1 MKAAIFKEYG
11 GCEKL
16 EYTDFELPKI
26 NYNEVLIEVKACA
39 LNHLDLWV
47 RQGIRGSALKLPH
60 ILGNDISG
68 IVKKVDKVTNNFKIG
83 DEVVI
88 SPGISCGNC
97 QFCLQGKDS
106 YCRSYEIIGAMNY
119 HGGYAEYVKVPIQ
132 NVLPFNF
139 NLSFEEVASLPL
151 VFLTAWN
158 MLTTKGKIKMG
169 ETILIYGAG
178 SGVGSAAIQIA
189 KMHGLNVIS
198 TVGNNEKI
206 QKAKD
211 LGADEIINHN
221 TDNLRE
227 KIKEFT
233 NKQGVD
239 IVFDHIG
246 EKTWENSIKCLKVGG
261 RMVTCG
267 ATTGPQGIT
276 DIRYIYSKQL
286 SILGSYMASK
296 NELIEVLKFVQLNKL
311 KPVVDTILPLQ
322 KASQAH
328 KLMEER
334 KHFGKIVLT
343 P

>member
-1 MKAAIFKEYG
+1 MKAAIFNEYG
-11 GCEKL
+11 GCDKL
-16 EYTDFELPKI
+16 KYTDFELPKI

-39 LNHLDLWV
+39 LNHLDLWI
-47 RQGIRGSALKLPH
+47 RQGLRGPALKLPH
-60 ILGNDISG
+60 ILGSDIAG
-68 IVKKVDKVTNNFKIG
+68 IVKKVDKITNNFKIG

-119 HGGYAEYVKVPIQ
+119 HGGYAEYVKIPIQ

-198 TVGNNEKI
+198 TVGNDEKI

-221 TDNLRE
+221 TDNLHE

-261 RMVTCG
+261 RIVTCG

>member
-1 MKAAIFKEYG
+1 MKAAIFNEYG
-11 GCEKL
+11 GCDKL
-16 EYTDFELPKI
+16 KYTDFELPKI

-47 RQGIRGSALKLPH
+47 RQGLRGPALKLPH
-60 ILGNDISG
+60 ILGSDIAG
-68 IVKKVDKVTNNFKIG
+68 IVKKVDKITNNFKIG

-119 HGGYAEYVKVPIQ
+119 HGGYAEYVKIPIQ

-198 TVGNNEKI
+198 TVGNDEKI

-221 TDNLRE
+221 TDNLHE

-261 RMVTCG
+261 RIVTCG

>member
-26 NYNEVLIEVKACA
+26 NYNEALIEVKACA

-47 RQGIRGSALKLPH
+47 RQGLRGSALKLPH

-106 YCRSYEIIGAMNY
+106 YCRSYEIIGAMNH

-267 ATTGPQGIT
+267 ATTGPQGMT

-296 NELIEVLKFVQLNKL
+296 NELIEVLKFVQSNKL